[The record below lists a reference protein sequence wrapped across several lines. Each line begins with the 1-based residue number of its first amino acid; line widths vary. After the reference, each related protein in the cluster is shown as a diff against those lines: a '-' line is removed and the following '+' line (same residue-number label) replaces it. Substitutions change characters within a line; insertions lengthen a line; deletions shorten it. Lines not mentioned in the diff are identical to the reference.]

1 MLLKVKE
8 HPIKNLVN
16 RYKTGENVGI
26 FSVCTSN
33 EYVIEGA
40 MERVIDKDL
49 DLLIE
54 STANQVNQDGGYTG
68 MKPKD
73 FVNYVY
79 KIADKVNFPKD
90 RIILGGDHLGPLT
103 WTKLTQE
110 EAMEKAKVLIRDYVL
125 AGFTKIHIDTSM
137 PIYDDLD
144 KGVFGD
150 DLIAERAA
158 ILCNVAELSYKE
170 LLKINEDVIHPI
182 YVVGSE
188 VPVPGGVQAE
198 EAEEEI
204 ENGIK
209 VTRVEDFKN
218 TVEVFKKKFKE
229 HGIEEAFNYV
239 VGVVVQP
246 GVEFS
251 SDTVWKYEREKA
263 KDLSKALKEYDN
275 LVFEAHSTDYQ
286 SPKSLREMVVDGFN
300 ILKVGPALTFGFR
313 EAAFALNKIEEEMFR
328 FRPDIEESRFIQTLD
343 YNMVKHPENW
353 IKHYSG
359 TSENIRFSRMYSLSD
374 RCRYYMPNEEVEYS
388 FNKMI
393 NNLDKEEIP
402 IALISQYM
410 HNQYKKVRDGELK
423 PKALNLLK
431 DFIGEYVDDYIFAVE
446 DK

>member
-33 EYVIEGA
+33 EYVIEA
-40 MERVIDKDL
+40 SMERVIDKDL

-158 ILCNVAELSYKE
+158 ILCNVAEMSYKE
-170 LLKINEDVIHPI
+170 LLKINE
-182 YVVGSE
+182 
-188 VPVPGGVQAE
+188 
-198 EAEEEI
+198 
-204 ENGIK
+204 
-209 VTRVEDFKN
+209 
-218 TVEVFKKKFKE
+218 
-229 HGIEEAFNYV
+229 
-239 VGVVVQP
+239 
-246 GVEFS
+246 
-251 SDTVWKYEREKA
+251 
-263 KDLSKALKEYDN
+263 
-275 LVFEAHSTDYQ
+275 
-286 SPKSLREMVVDGFN
+286 
-300 ILKVGPALTFGFR
+300 TF
-313 EAAFALNKIEEEMFR
+313 L
-328 FRPDIEESRFIQTLD
+328 
-343 YNMVKHPENW
+343 H
-353 IKHYSG
+353 
-359 TSENIRFSRMYSLSD
+359 
-374 RCRYYMPNEEVEYS
+374 
-388 FNKMI
+388 
-393 NNLDKEEIP
+393 
-402 IALISQYM
+402 
-410 HNQYKKVRDGELK
+410 
-423 PKALNLLK
+423 
-431 DFIGEYVDDYIFAVE
+431 
-446 DK
+446 

>member
-8 HPIKNLVN
+8 HPIRELVN
-16 RYKTGENVGI
+16 RYKNGQNVGI

-33 EYVIEGA
+33 EYVIEAA

-103 WTKLTQE
+103 WTKLVQE

-137 PIYDDLD
+137 PIYDDLE

-158 ILCNVAELSYKE
+158 ILCNVAEIAYRE
-170 LLKINEDVIHPI
+170 LLKTNEDAIHPI

-229 HGIEEAFNYV
+229 HGVEEAFNYV

-300 ILKVGPALTFGFR
+300 ILKVGPA
-313 EAAFALNKIEEEMFR
+313 
-328 FRPDIEESRFIQTLD
+328 
-343 YNMVKHPENW
+343 
-353 IKHYSG
+353 
-359 TSENIRFSRMYSLSD
+359 
-374 RCRYYMPNEEVEYS
+374 
-388 FNKMI
+388 
-393 NNLDKEEIP
+393 
-402 IALISQYM
+402 
-410 HNQYKKVRDGELK
+410 
-423 PKALNLLK
+423 
-431 DFIGEYVDDYIFAVE
+431 
-446 DK
+446 

>member
-1 MLLKVKE
+1 MLLKIKE
-8 HPIKNLVN
+8 HPIRALVKRFKN
-16 RYKTGENVGI
+16 GENVGI

-33 EYVIEGA
+33 KYVIEA
-40 MERVIDKDL
+40 CMERLIDKNIE
-49 DLLIE
+49 LLIE
-54 STANQVNQDGGYTG
+54 ATANQVNQDGGYTG

-79 KIADKVNFPKD
+79 NIADKIKFPKE

-110 EAMEKAKVLIRDYVL
+110 EAMEKAKVLITDYVL

-137 PIYDDLD
+137 PINDDLE

-158 ILCNVAELSYKE
+158 VLCNVAEKAYTNLLEENKE
-170 LLKINEDVIHPI
+170 AIHPI

-198 EAEEEI
+198 EVKEEI

-209 VTRVEDFKN
+209 ITEARDFTN
-218 TVEVFKKKFKE
+218 TIEVFKKKFIE
-229 HGIEEAFNYV
+229 QGIEEVFEYV

-251 SDTVWKYEREKA
+251 SDNIWKYEREKA
-263 KDLSKALKEYDN
+263 SDLSKALKDYDN

-286 SPKSLREMVVDGFN
+286 SPKALKEMVLDGFT

-313 EAAFALNKIEEEMFR
+313 EAAFALNKIEEEMFK
-328 FRPDIEESRFIQTLD
+328 FRPDIEESRFIKVLD
-343 YNMVKHPENW
+343 YTMIKNPENW

-374 RCRYYMPNEEVEYS
+374 RCRYYMPSEELEYA
-388 FNKMI
+388 FNQMI
-393 NNLDKEEIP
+393 NNLDKKDIP

-410 HNQYKKVRDGELK
+410 HNQYKKVRDGELE
-423 PKALNLLK
+423 PKGLSLLK
-431 DFIGEYVDDYIFAVE
+431 DFIGEYIDDYIFAVGNI
-446 DK
+446 